1 MLFLPFY
8 EGVAPPALPVEGATP
23 VIAGGG
29 THEIIKDFLGRLI
42 ERRDLLTEVSEMNVV
57 VLAKQVPDAEAA
69 IEIKGDGAKLEIEQ
83 KFATSIF
90 DEFALEEA
98 LRIRE
103 RLGGRVMVITLGAG
117 KATEVLRTGI
127 AMGADAALLLENAAF
142 LDGDGYST
150 ALALSKAVA
159 KEPYDIVLCGRQAV
173 DDDRGE
179 VGPMVAQFL
188 GLPSRRRSREAR
200 YRRREG
206 GCRIAHGKREGSHR
220 GFPARSHY
228 RTERSQPAARSAD
241 HGCHEGD
248 EGPDTEDRAG
258 RPGAG
263 ERCGGPRR
271 VEGEGKT
278 LPCPEEKAA
287 R

>member
-1 MLFLPFY
+1 
-8 EGVAPPALPVEGATP
+8 
-23 VIAGGG
+23 
-29 THEIIKDFLGRLI
+29 
-42 ERRDLLTEVSEMNVV
+42 MNVV

-103 RLGGRVMVITLGAG
+103 RLGGRVLVITLGAG

-159 KEPYDIVLCGRQAV
+159 KEPYDVVLCGRQAV

-188 GLPSRRRSREAR
+188 GLP
-200 YRRREG
+200 
-206 GCRIAHGKREGSHR
+206 HV
-220 GFPARSHY
+220 
-228 RTERSQPAARSAD
+228 
-241 HGCHEGD
+241 
-248 EGPDTEDRAG
+248 
-258 RPGAG
+258 GA
-263 ERCGGPRR
+263 
-271 VEGEGKT
+271 VVKLDIGEGKAVAESLT
-278 LPCPEEKAA
+278 ESGREVIEVSLPAVFTVQKGLNQPRVAPITGVMKAMKAQIPKVGPEDLGLESDAVGLAGSKVRVKRYLAPKKRPPVKIIGGEAA
-287 R
+287 EAAAEAVKILADVERVI